1 MRHIL
6 IAFVAILF
14 LVNTAIAEQ
23 IIVEGSGVPASK
35 NAPAEIKKNEAMI
48 AAFFYGV
55 TQIAEKLAEQKKSV
69 RYRSAEKTKKLFVA
83 FNERVG
89 DFEVNSQTILEGSLM
104 KEYLVNIRYKD
115 DNFVLR
121 QFELLSPPIEF
132 VAFPR
137 LDNLPKTI
145 GGVEMKEA
153 KWDKDSDL
161 FTVKLVYTYKVVE
174 AKAEA
179 KKGKK

>member
-1 MRHIL
+1 MKHIL

-14 LVNTAIAEQ
+14 LVNTVIAEQ
-23 IIVEGSGVPASK
+23 IIVEGSGVPAAK
-35 NAPAEIKKNEAMI
+35 NASPEIKKNEAMI

-55 TQIAEKLAEQKKSV
+55 TQVAEKLAEQKKSI
-69 RYRSAEKTKKLFVA
+69 RYRFVEKPKKLFIS
-83 FNERVG
+83 FHELVG
-89 DFEVNSQTILEGSLM
+89 DFEVSSQTILEGSLM
-104 KEYLVNIRYKD
+104 KEYLVNIRYKG

-145 GGVEMKEA
+145 GGVELKEA
-153 KWDKDSDL
+153 KWDKDSEI
-161 FTVKLVYTYKVVE
+161 FTVKLVYTYKIV
-174 AKAEA
+174 EA